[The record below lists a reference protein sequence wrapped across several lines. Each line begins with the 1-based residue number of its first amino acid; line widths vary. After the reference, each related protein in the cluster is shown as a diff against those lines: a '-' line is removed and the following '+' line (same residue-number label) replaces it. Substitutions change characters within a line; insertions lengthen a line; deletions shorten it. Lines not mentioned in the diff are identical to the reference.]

1 MATTKIQDLS
11 ENLKPDTNENFAL
24 TFTENGETK
33 TRLKDLYYSL
43 IPDGAAT
50 HNSVFRGQ
58 NLGNLTATHIANIQN
73 GTFKDMF
80 IGDYFQI
87 NDSNYVI
94 AGINTKHLHGD
105 NMQLGN
111 HLLLMPDR
119 FSKSEDGTVL
129 RSNGKDTHYMNDTDT
144 TAGGFA
150 GTKLYKTIMPS
161 IQKKLEAD
169 FGNHLLNFREYIST
183 HVDDSGASDQGEWV
197 DAKLGIPNEVMVYG
211 TTLNGNNKNGSVYN
225 IGDDD
230 TQLPLFRLD
239 QDEITNHRDWAFWLR
254 DIHSASEFASAGGD
268 GAGGATWAGA
278 SATGLG
284 VRAFLLIG

>member
-1 MATTKIQDLS
+1 MADVRIQDFN
-11 ENLKPDTNENFAL
+11 ENWKPDTNNDFL
-24 TFTENGETK
+24 MTFNGGSESK
-33 TRLKDLYYSL
+33 TRLRDAFYGLV
-43 IPDGAAT
+43 PDGMQT
-50 HNSVFRGQ
+50 HNNIFRGQ
-58 NLGNLTATHIANIQN
+58 NLGALNATHIANIQN
-73 GTFKDMF
+73 GTFHDMF

-87 NDSNYVI
+87 NGSNYVI

-169 FGNHLLNFREYIST
+169 FGNHLLNFREAVST
-183 HVDDSGASDQGEWV
+183 HVDDNGAPDQAEWR
-197 DAKLGIPNEVMVYG
+197 DAKLGIPNEVMIYG
-211 TTLNGNNKNGSVYN
+211 TTLNGNNKNGSWYN

-239 QDEITNHRDWAFWLR
+239 PDEITNHRDWAFWLR
-254 DIHSASEFASAGGD
+254 DIHSASGFAH
-268 GAGGATWAGA
+268 
-278 SATGLG
+278 ATGNGSADWDSASYPWYG
-284 VRAFLLIG
+284 VRAFFLIG